1 MTKRKK
7 IISELKYC
15 HSANDQLANIK
26 LLDAK
31 LLDSYKS
38 FNGDYLKVHYY
49 FIPRILPFSTY

>member
-15 HSANDQLANIK
+15 HSANDQLANINS
-26 LLDAK
+26 AK

-38 FNGDYLKVHYY
+38 FNGDYLKVH
-49 FIPRILPFSTY
+49 